1 MTTTGYSVRPE
12 KTMDATMPRV
22 DTRDKLMDDLAE
34 QLRLSREGQAVIAE
48 LLKKLDRRLTPS
60 HDFYPARQT
69 IAGGDTWTFDPGI
82 QPLAWFV
89 ALDADSTARLDI
101 KATNDASAWIRL
113 APGAHV
119 IFPARSQTI
128 TVTNVALG
136 DALTT
141 IAALGDVP
149 FEYATQ

>member
-1 MTTTGYSVRPE
+1 MKTDYPARPE
-12 KTMDATMPRV
+12 KLVNAPAIN
-22 DTRDKLMDDLAE
+22 TRDKMLDALVE
-34 QLRLSREGQAVIAE
+34 QLRLNREGQDALAE
-48 LLKKLDRRLTPS
+48 LLKRLDRRLMPS

-69 IAGGDTWTFDPGI
+69 IVAGDTWTFDPGI
-82 QPLAWFV
+82 QPVAWFV
-89 ALDADSTARLDI
+89 SLDADSTARLEI
-101 KATNDASAWIRL
+101 KATPNAAAWLRL
-113 APGAHV
+113 APGAHI

-149 FEYATQ
+149 FDYATQ